1 MSEHKTQ
8 LESWQDII
16 EERMQTSNWNLDVP
30 VTRET
35 MQDIMDEI
43 HRRTPCK
50 QNQVHFGMH
59 LLDWSNTDLRNEIYE
74 MATDSDNPNQKHYN
88 TQTLAHW
95 LVVFTGRIPTPIS
108 YDYSD
113 RDKDLLFLSLS
124 AMEVG
129 LASHMLIY
137 SAAARG
143 LQCGFCRCLDY
154 DYPELETKILPG
166 LGLTYADEIQLVMGV
181 GVASDDIYKT
191 YNPHTDKMVAAFK
204 EQGNKWAVEP
214 KPTQDTYINWH
225 V

>member
-1 MSEHKTQ
+1 MSEFKTQ
-8 LESWQDII
+8 LESWQHII

-35 MQDIMDEI
+35 MQDIMDEL

-74 MATDSDNPNQKHYN
+74 MAVDRDNPNTKHYN
-88 TQTLAHW
+88 SQTLAHW
-95 LVVFTGRIPTPIS
+95 VVIFTGRIPTPMS
-108 YDYSD
+108 YDYSE
-113 RDKDLLFLSLS
+113 RNKNLLFLSLS
-124 AMEVG
+124 AMEIG

-143 LQCGFCRCLDY
+143 LQCGFCRCLDF
-154 DYPELETKILPG
+154 DYPGWETKILPS
-166 LGLTYADEIQLVMGV
+166 LGLEYPDQVQLVMGV

-191 YNPHTDKMVAAFK
+191 YNPHTQKFVSAFK

-214 KPTQDTYINWH
+214 KPAQDTYINWH